1 MKSYKYDFHCHSTLS
16 DAKLSVEELLVKA
29 TERKLSGLIIT
40 DHHGN
45 VGALCSGIAF
55 ASKLTSSKMPV
66 IMGVELNTSWNEF
79 LVLGSK
85 ALEYLVDTSEQSIFD
100 LIYDQSLSGELKILK
115 HLDSLGAGIIA
126 CHPDPD
132 LLQSFNVYAP
142 FVHGIEALYGGREN
156 ALTGFCHEVAR
167 QFKKCIILSTDNHQD
182 YIGLRY
188 TETSKKLKTTDDV
201 AMWLKS

>member
-1 MKSYKYDFHCHSTLS
+1 MKKYKYDFQCHSTLS
-16 DAKLSVEELLVKA
+16 DGELSVEELLAKA
-29 TERKLSGLIIT
+29 TGRKMDGLIIT

-45 VGALCSGIAF
+45 EGALRRGIDI
-55 ASKLTSSKMPV
+55 ASKLTSAKMPV
-66 IMGVELNTSWNEF
+66 IMGVELNTYWNEF
-79 LVLGSK
+79 LVFGGK